1 MLCRH
6 NILRHSFLDAF
17 RSHQELLSVDPVN
30 QRGWFPTPVATWLM
44 QQWSM
49 LAELDVHQQ
58 YSMPAVQHYS
68 MLVELRY
75 CDPNVDAPN
84 TAPLLIS
91 PPLSITTTRHR
102 TTAAP
107 LLMHSKH
114 SPLPPSHAPPRLR
127 QSKHSPPSG
136 DVLTSA
142 LEPEQKIR
150 IPLPENFNPHHL
162 MFAVTIV
169 RKRDA
174 KCKRIFQFPS
184 HSEEFFDF
192 SDEALLFDCP
202 SASELAHR
210 ALDPCMEKIDYF
222 TRCLSGLQVQLG
234 MALRTDVYQA
244 ECVEIYSYGDDGE
257 LLEEGIQQTL
267 LRIEHAGIWF

>member
-1 MLCRH
+1 MEAQWPGGRVLCQH

-30 QRGWFPTPVATWLM
+30 QRGSFPTPVAIWLM

-49 LAELDVHQQ
+49 LADLDVHQQ
-58 YSMPAVQHYS
+58 SLKPAVQHYL

-75 CDPNVDAPN
+75 FDPNVNAPDA
-84 TAPLLIS
+84 APFLIS

-102 TTAAP
+102 TTTAP
-107 LLMHSKH
+107 LLI
-114 SPLPPSHAPPRLR
+114 
-127 QSKHSPPSG
+127 SPPSG

-150 IPLPENFNPHHL
+150 IPLQGNFNPHHL
-162 MFAVTIV
+162 LFAVTIV

-192 SDEALLFDCP
+192 SDKALLFDCP
-202 SASELAHR
+202 SASGLAHR

-222 TRCLSGLQVQLG
+222 TRCPSGLQVQLG
-234 MALRTDVYQA
+234 IAPRTDVYQA

-257 LLEEGIQQTL
+257 LLEDGTQNTL

>member
-1 MLCRH
+1 MWKQLVEAQWPGGRVLCQH

-30 QRGWFPTPVATWLM
+30 QRGSFPTPVAIWLM
-44 QQWSM
+44 QQWSI
-49 LAELDVHQQ
+49 LAELDVQQQ
-58 YSMPAVQHYS
+58 YSMPAAQHYS

-75 CDPNVDAPN
+75 FDPNVNAPD
-84 TAPLLIS
+84 TASLLIS

-102 TTAAP
+102 TTTAP
-107 LLMHSKH
+107 LLGLSVTT
-114 SPLPPSHAPPRLR
+114 SR
-127 QSKHSPPSG
+127 

-150 IPLPENFNPHHL
+150 IPLPRNFNPHHL
-162 MFAVTIV
+162 LFAVTIV

-192 SDEALLFDCP
+192 SDTALLFDCP

-222 TRCLSGLQVQLG
+222 TRCASGLQVQLG
-234 MALRTDVYQA
+234 IAPRSDVYQA
-244 ECVEIYSYGDDGE
+244 ECVEIYSYGDNGE
-257 LLEEGIQQTL
+257 PLEGGIENTL

>member
-1 MLCRH
+1 MEAQWPGGRVLCQH

-30 QRGWFPTPVATWLM
+30 QRGSFPTPVAIWLM
-44 QQWSM
+44 QQWSI
-49 LAELDVHQQ
+49 LAELDVQQQ
-58 YSMPAVQHYS
+58 YSMPAAQHYS

-75 CDPNVDAPN
+75 FDPNVNAPD
-84 TAPLLIS
+84 TASLLIS

-102 TTAAP
+102 TTTAP
-107 LLMHSKH
+107 LLI
-114 SPLPPSHAPPRLR
+114 SPA
-127 QSKHSPPSG
+127 SG

-150 IPLPENFNPHHL
+150 IPLQGNFNPHHL
-162 MFAVTIV
+162 LFAVTIV

-192 SDEALLFDCP
+192 SDTALLFDCP

-222 TRCLSGLQVQLG
+222 TRCASGLQVQLG
-234 MALRTDVYQA
+234 IAPRSDVYQA
-244 ECVEIYSYGDDGE
+244 ECVEIYSYGDNGE
-257 LLEEGIQQTL
+257 PLEGGIENTL

>member
-1 MLCRH
+1 
-6 NILRHSFLDAF
+6 
-17 RSHQELLSVDPVN
+17 
-30 QRGWFPTPVATWLM
+30 
-44 QQWSM
+44 
-49 LAELDVHQQ
+49 
-58 YSMPAVQHYS
+58 MPAVQHYS

-174 KCKRIFQFPS
+174 KCKRTRAPKQCEMQTQSKTCSLKWPK
-184 HSEEFFDF
+184 
-192 SDEALLFDCP
+192 
-202 SASELAHR
+202 SASGCRPKAQDCSKTKN
-210 ALDPCMEKIDYF
+210 AFGP
-222 TRCLSGLQVQLG
+222 
-234 MALRTDVYQA
+234 
-244 ECVEIYSYGDDGE
+244 
-257 LLEEGIQQTL
+257 
-267 LRIEHAGIWF
+267 

>member
-1 MLCRH
+1 MWKQLVEAQWPGGRVLCQH

-17 RSHQELLSVDPVN
+17 RSHRELLSVDPVN
-30 QRGWFPTPVATWLM
+30 QRGSFPTPVAIWLM
-44 QQWSM
+44 QQWSI

-58 YSMPAVQHYS
+58 YSMPAVQHYL

-75 CDPNVDAPN
+75 FDPNVNSPD

-91 PPLSITTTRHR
+91 PPLSITSTRHR
-102 TTAAP
+102 TTTAP
-107 LLMHSKH
+107 LLI
-114 SPLPPSHAPPRLR
+114 
-127 QSKHSPPSG
+127 SPPSG

-150 IPLPENFNPHHL
+150 IPLQGNFNPHHL
-162 MFAVTIV
+162 LFAVTIV
-169 RKRDA
+169 RKRDG

-192 SDEALLFDCP
+192 SDKALLFDCP

-222 TRCLSGLQVQLG
+222 TRCPSGLQVQLG
-234 MALRTDVYQA
+234 IAPRTDVYQA

-257 LLEEGIQQTL
+257 LPEGGIQNTL
-267 LRIEHAGIWF
+267 LRIEYAGIWF

>member
-1 MLCRH
+1 MWKQLVEAQWPGGRVLCQH

-30 QRGWFPTPVATWLM
+30 QRGSFPTPVAIWLM
-44 QQWSM
+44 QQWSI
-49 LAELDVHQQ
+49 LAELDVQQQ
-58 YSMPAVQHYS
+58 YSMPAAQHYS

-75 CDPNVDAPN
+75 FDPNVNAPD
-84 TAPLLIS
+84 TASLLIS

-102 TTAAP
+102 TTTAP
-107 LLMHSKH
+107 FLI
-114 SPLPPSHAPPRLR
+114 SPA
-127 QSKHSPPSG
+127 SG

-150 IPLPENFNPHHL
+150 IPLPRNFNPHHL
-162 MFAVTIV
+162 LFAVTIV

-192 SDEALLFDCP
+192 SDTALLFDCP

-222 TRCLSGLQVQLG
+222 TRCASGLQVQLG
-234 MALRTDVYQA
+234 IAPRSDVYQA
-244 ECVEIYSYGDDGE
+244 ECVEIYSYGDNGE
-257 LLEEGIQQTL
+257 PLEGGIENTL

>member
-1 MLCRH
+1 M
-6 NILRHSFLDAF
+6 
-17 RSHQELLSVDPVN
+17 DPVN
-30 QRGWFPTPVATWLM
+30 QRGSFPTPVAIWLM

-58 YSMPAVQHYS
+58 YSMPAVQHYL

-75 CDPNVDAPN
+75 FDPNVNAPD

-102 TTAAP
+102 TTTAP
-107 LLMHSKH
+107 LLI
-114 SPLPPSHAPPRLR
+114 
-127 QSKHSPPSG
+127 SPPSG

-150 IPLPENFNPHHL
+150 IPLQGNFNPHHL
-162 MFAVTIV
+162 LFAVTIV
-169 RKRDA
+169 RKRDG

-192 SDEALLFDCP
+192 SDKALLFDCP

-222 TRCLSGLQVQLG
+222 TRCPSGLQVQLG
-234 MALRTDVYQA
+234 IAPRTDVYQA

-257 LLEEGIQQTL
+257 LLEGGIQNTL
-267 LRIEHAGIWF
+267 LRIEYAGIWF

>member
-1 MLCRH
+1 MWKQLVEAQWPGGRVLCQH

-30 QRGWFPTPVATWLM
+30 QRGSFPTPVAIWLM
-44 QQWSM
+44 QQWSI

-58 YSMPAVQHYS
+58 YSMPAAQHYS

-75 CDPNVDAPN
+75 FDPNVNAPD

-91 PPLSITTTRHR
+91 PPLSISTTRHR
-102 TTAAP
+102 TTTAP
-107 LLMHSKH
+107 LLGLSVTT
-114 SPLPPSHAPPRLR
+114 
-127 QSKHSPPSG
+127 SG

-150 IPLPENFNPHHL
+150 IPLPRNFNPHHL
-162 MFAVTIV
+162 LFAVTIV

-192 SDEALLFDCP
+192 SDTALLFDCP

-210 ALDPCMEKIDYF
+210 AVDPCMEKIDYF
-222 TRCLSGLQVQLG
+222 TRCASGLQVQLG
-234 MALRTDVYQA
+234 IAPRTDVYQA

-257 LLEEGIQQTL
+257 PLEEGGIQTTL

>member
-1 MLCRH
+1 MWKQLVEAQWPGGRVLCQH

-30 QRGWFPTPVATWLM
+30 QRGSFPTPVAIWLM
-44 QQWSM
+44 QQWSI
-49 LAELDVHQQ
+49 LAELDVQQQ
-58 YSMPAVQHYS
+58 YSMPAAQHYS

-75 CDPNVDAPN
+75 FDPNVNAPD
-84 TAPLLIS
+84 TASLLIS

-102 TTAAP
+102 TTTAP
-107 LLMHSKH
+107 LLI
-114 SPLPPSHAPPRLR
+114 SPA
-127 QSKHSPPSG
+127 SG

-150 IPLPENFNPHHL
+150 IPLPRNFNPHHL
-162 MFAVTIV
+162 LFAVTIV

-192 SDEALLFDCP
+192 SDTALLFDCP

-222 TRCLSGLQVQLG
+222 TRCASGLQVQLG
-234 MALRTDVYQA
+234 IAPRSDVYQA
-244 ECVEIYSYGDDGE
+244 ECVEIYSYGDNGE
-257 LLEEGIQQTL
+257 PLEGGIENTL

>member
-1 MLCRH
+1 
-6 NILRHSFLDAF
+6 
-17 RSHQELLSVDPVN
+17 
-30 QRGWFPTPVATWLM
+30 M
-44 QQWSM
+44 QQWSI

-58 YSMPAVQHYS
+58 YSMPAAQHYS

-75 CDPNVDAPN
+75 FDPNVNAPD

-91 PPLSITTTRHR
+91 PPLSISTTRHR
-102 TTAAP
+102 TTTAP
-107 LLMHSKH
+107 LLGLSVTT
-114 SPLPPSHAPPRLR
+114 SR
-127 QSKHSPPSG
+127 

-150 IPLPENFNPHHL
+150 IPLPRNFNPHHL
-162 MFAVTIV
+162 LFAVTIV

-192 SDEALLFDCP
+192 SDTALLFDCP

-210 ALDPCMEKIDYF
+210 AVDPCMEKIDYF
-222 TRCLSGLQVQLG
+222 TRCASGLQVQLG
-234 MALRTDVYQA
+234 IAPRTDVYQA

-257 LLEEGIQQTL
+257 PLEEGGIQTTL

>member
-1 MLCRH
+1 MWKQLVEAQWPGGRVLCQH

-30 QRGWFPTPVATWLM
+30 QRGSFPTPVAIWLM
-44 QQWSM
+44 QQWSI

-58 YSMPAVQHYS
+58 YSMPAAQHYS

-75 CDPNVDAPN
+75 FDPNVNAPD
-84 TAPLLIS
+84 TASLLIS
-91 PPLSITTTRHR
+91 PPLSISTTRHR
-102 TTAAP
+102 TTTAP
-107 LLMHSKH
+107 LLGLSVTT
-114 SPLPPSHAPPRLR
+114 SR
-127 QSKHSPPSG
+127 

-150 IPLPENFNPHHL
+150 IPLPRNFNPHHL
-162 MFAVTIV
+162 LFAVTIV

-192 SDEALLFDCP
+192 SDTALLFDCP

-210 ALDPCMEKIDYF
+210 AVDPCMEKIDYF
-222 TRCLSGLQVQLG
+222 TRCASGLQVQLG
-234 MALRTDVYQA
+234 IAPRTDVYQA

-257 LLEEGIQQTL
+257 PLEGGIQNTV

>member
-1 MLCRH
+1 MWKQLVEAQWPGGRVLCQH

-30 QRGWFPTPVATWLM
+30 QRGSFPTPVAIWLM
-44 QQWSM
+44 QQWSI
-49 LAELDVHQQ
+49 LAELDVQQQ
-58 YSMPAVQHYS
+58 YSMPAAQHYS

-75 CDPNVDAPN
+75 FDPNVNAPD
-84 TAPLLIS
+84 TASLLIS

-102 TTAAP
+102 TTTAP
-107 LLMHSKH
+107 LLI
-114 SPLPPSHAPPRLR
+114 SPA
-127 QSKHSPPSG
+127 SG

-150 IPLPENFNPHHL
+150 IPLQGNFNPHHL
-162 MFAVTIV
+162 LFAVTIV

-192 SDEALLFDCP
+192 SDTALLFDCP

-222 TRCLSGLQVQLG
+222 TRCASGLQVQLG
-234 MALRTDVYQA
+234 IAPRSDVYQA
-244 ECVEIYSYGDDGE
+244 ECVEIYSYGDNGE
-257 LLEEGIQQTL
+257 PLEGGIENTL